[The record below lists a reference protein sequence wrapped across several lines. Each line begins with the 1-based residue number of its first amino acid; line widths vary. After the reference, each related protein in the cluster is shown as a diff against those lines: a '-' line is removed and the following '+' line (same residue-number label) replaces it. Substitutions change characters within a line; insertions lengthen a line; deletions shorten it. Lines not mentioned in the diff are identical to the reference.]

1 MQARSEMSNG
11 TKRVPDPVYLVVD
24 PGDLGLLIEEIDAMS
39 APNSG
44 HEVSGGWVNLLPRI
58 PEDVALPATPGPFAV
73 FSKRGPAVPMAS
85 WVVEAPKRKRAGPT
99 LAGPTPSGSTLAGPT
114 LGEASVEIGI
124 LHPAAGPVR
133 ALLQPLPDGFH
144 VTQDHPKRGLVIR
157 SESTSTIDTRETVAW
172 VLASLTEL
180 CRVDRRADFDAVVY
194 RRRDHT

>member
-1 MQARSEMSNG
+1 MSNG

-24 PGDLGLLIEEIDAMS
+24 PGDLGLLIGEIDAMGT
-39 APNSG
+39 PNSG

-58 PEDVALPATPGPFAV
+58 PEDVALPPTPGPFAV

-99 LAGPTPSGSTLAGPT
+99 LSGPT

-133 ALLQPLPDGFH
+133 ALLQPLPDGFR